1 MKKTLIIRL
10 LALLLLA
17 VMPLN
22 VSAKK
27 KKEMLRYEIEAA
39 GVGVEGTYLVKA
51 YVLDKKGKVSD
62 EMIKE
67 AAIRGVIFRGF
78 AAANGAPSQKAMASP
93 AVELEKAVF
102 FDDFF
107 TSGAHLGYAN
117 IVAGSN
123 ERTKTASGDYR
134 VGATVQVQKTQLR
147 RFLEEAGVIR
157 GLNTGF

>member
-1 MKKTLIIRL
+1 MKKTHIIRL
-10 LALLLLA
+10 LALLLLFIIP
-17 VMPLN
+17 MN

-39 GVGVEGTYLVKA
+39 GVGVEGTYIVKA
-51 YVLDKKGKVSD
+51 YVLCDKGKVPD
-62 EMIKE
+62 ELIKE
-67 AAIRGVIFRGF
+67 AAVRGVIFRGF

-93 AVELEKAVF
+93 AVEQEKAVF

-107 TSGAHLGYAN
+107 GSGSHLGYAN
-117 IVAGSN
+117 IVPGSYD
-123 ERTKTASGDYR
+123 RMKTSTGYR

-147 RFLEEAGVIR
+147 RYLEEAGVIR

>member
-1 MKKTLIIRL
+1 MKKTHIIRL
-10 LALLLLA
+10 LALLLL
-17 VMPLN
+17 VIMPLN

-27 KKEMLRYEIEAA
+27 KKEILRYEIEAA

-51 YVLDKKGKVSD
+51 YVLSDKGKVTD

-67 AAIRGVIFRGF
+67 AAIRGIIFRGF

-93 AVELEKAVF
+93 AVEQEKAVF

-107 TSGAHLGYAN
+107 TKGLHLGYAN
-117 IVAGSN
+117 IVPGSYD
-123 ERTKTASGDYR
+123 RTKTATGDYR
-134 VGATVQVQKTQLR
+134 VGATVQVQKTELR
-147 RFLEEAGVIR
+147 RYLEEVGVIR